1 MPAPITRSRIRTV
14 ASRQLSEV
22 GPDRLQ
28 HWLDIRKLL
37 IEKRLLNDRGKMRE
51 QADRTNQPAKTDF
64 LPTIP
69 LLLVLEHPPMWRVIA
84 ILVGCLAVVSVATA
98 QDAPTLPTVTSFE
111 CPKYPPK
118 AKSVRLQGMVR
129 LKVTTDGH
137 NVTEVKLQSGHPL
150 IAPAAYEN
158 VRTWKFA
165 DHPPT
170 TFDVTYFYVFQGEFK
185 KDPTTKCSAKMELPT
200 KITVSTTM
208 P

>member
-1 MPAPITRSRIRTV
+1 
-14 ASRQLSEV
+14 
-22 GPDRLQ
+22 
-28 HWLDIRKLL
+28 
-37 IEKRLLNDRGKMRE
+37 
-51 QADRTNQPAKTDF
+51 
-64 LPTIP
+64 
-69 LLLVLEHPPMWRVIA
+69 MWRFVA
-84 ILVGCLAVVSVATA
+84 ILAGCLAAVSVTTA

-118 AKSVRLQGMVR
+118 AKSARLQGMVR
-129 LKVTTDGH
+129 LRVATDGH
-137 NVTEVKLQSGHPL
+137 VVTEATVHGHPL
-150 IAPAAYEN
+150 IAPAADEN

-200 KITVSTTM
+200 KVTVSTSVSY